1 MSGVRCEHDLSDD
14 TVHLDHELTRCVP
27 SEPGDR
33 HAGEEF
39 LRAVDEVEMLT
50 RLISTAPNFRWISS
64 LVTGGSAPPEVR
76 APMPHRRR

>member
-1 MSGVRCEHDLSDD
+1 M
-14 TVHLDHELTRCVP
+14 P

-50 RLISTAPNFRWISS
+50 RLISTDPNTRWISS
-64 LVTGGSAPPEVR
+64 LVTGGFAPPEVAVADA
-76 APMPHRRR
+76 APAPVTPESRDGDGPRPPAVERVTDIG